1 MFGKKTVPLN
11 FSVIITIIIVVVIV
25 VVVVVMAEWR
35 KNASGI
41 IID

>member
-25 VVVVVMAEWR
+25 VVVVMAEWR